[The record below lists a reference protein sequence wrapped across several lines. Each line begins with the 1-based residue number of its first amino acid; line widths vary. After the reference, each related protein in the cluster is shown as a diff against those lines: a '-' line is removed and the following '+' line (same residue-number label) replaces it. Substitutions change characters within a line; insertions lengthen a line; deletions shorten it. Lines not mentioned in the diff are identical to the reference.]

1 MCCDTG
7 LRLRLCILLRL
18 CRSEKKKKRDFFLN
32 GTFNS
37 ELLMFLMFGLVLWL
51 FTISLQHICFIRVIL
66 STLTNLTVSNIL
78 N

>member
-7 LRLRLCILLRL
+7 LRLRLCILLSL
-18 CRSEKKKKRDFFLN
+18 CRSEKKRDFFLN